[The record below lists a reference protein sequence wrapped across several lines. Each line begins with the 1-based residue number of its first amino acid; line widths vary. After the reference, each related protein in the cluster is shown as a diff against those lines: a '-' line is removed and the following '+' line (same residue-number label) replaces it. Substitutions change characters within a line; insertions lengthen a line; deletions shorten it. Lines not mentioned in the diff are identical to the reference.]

1 VLEVK
6 METLHDLLAPWSQI
20 CLPRS
25 WKGQHISRN
34 TMMGFSNR
42 VTPTPTQAFKSVSF
56 TLQVAESRKIWERVM
71 GTHPSPQAYEKTCV
85 LLLGWNKE
93 CDDTETA
100 SEVSTHNSSQA
111 RQTGTKL
118 FGTDAR

>member
-1 VLEVK
+1 MSK
-6 METLHDLLAPWSQI
+6 HHD
-20 CLPRS
+20 
-25 WKGQHISRN
+25 GISDH
-34 TMMGFSNR
+34 
-42 VTPTPTQAFKSVSF
+42 VTPTLMQAFKSVSF
-56 TLQVAESRKIWERVM
+56 TLQVAESRRIWERVM